1 MFDYTKYKRQYFMP
15 PEECFDWAR
24 KDHVEKAPVWCSVD
38 LRDGNQSLVIP
49 MSLEQKLQFF
59 ELLVKIGFKEIE
71 IGFPAASETEYVLC
85 RTLIERNLIPDD
97 VTIQVLTQA
106 REHIIRK
113 TFEAIEGAKHAIV
126 HVYNSTSYAQRQQVF
141 RKSRADVKQIAVDGA
156 KLLKELAE
164 KSGQNLRFEYSPE
177 SFTGTEPEYALE
189 VVNAVLDVW
198 QPTAEKKAIIN
209 LPVTVELAE
218 PHVFAQQIEYMSK
231 HMKYRENVVL
241 SLHPHN
247 DRGEG
252 VADTMLGLL
261 AGADRVE
268 GTLFG
273 NGERTGNVDIVTLA
287 MNMYAQGVNPELD
300 FSNMP
305 EICET
310 YEECTGMNVYE
321 RSPYAGALVFAAF
334 SGSHQDAI
342 AKGMKWIEEKD
353 PNHWT
358 VPYLPIDPRDVG
370 RSYDSDVIR
379 INSQSGKG
387 GVGYILE
394 TKFGLTLPKKMKEA
408 MGYAAKAVSD
418 RKHSE
423 LTPDEIFEIFKNE
436 FEDLSEPISVKAVH
450 FEQINGI
457 TTHVT
462 AVKDDVE
469 QQIDATGNG
478 RLDAVSNALKKAYGL
493 DYDLDTYTE
502 HALEKSSSARAIAY
516 VGLKWPDGKMTWG
529 AGLDPDIIRASIDA
543 LVTAVNNR

>member
-1 MFDYTKYKRQYFMP
+1 M
-15 PEECFDWAR
+15 
-24 KDHVEKAPVWCSVD
+24 
-38 LRDGNQSLVIP
+38 
-49 MSLEQKLQFF
+49 
-59 ELLVKIGFKEIE
+59 
-71 IGFPAASETEYVLC
+71 
-85 RTLIERNLIPDD
+85 
-97 VTIQVLTQA
+97 LTQA

-450 FEQINGI
+450 FEQIDGI

-462 AVKDDVE
+462 AVKDDIE